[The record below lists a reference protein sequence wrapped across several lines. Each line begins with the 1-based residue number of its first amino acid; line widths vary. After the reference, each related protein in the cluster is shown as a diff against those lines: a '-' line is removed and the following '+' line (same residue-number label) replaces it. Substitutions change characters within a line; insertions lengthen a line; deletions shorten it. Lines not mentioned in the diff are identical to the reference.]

1 MTILSEYFRFVRERD
16 HVPLSLLA
24 RLLGYSNLSKGANRI
39 RRFEDTGEIN
49 PHLLLPL
56 ATALGISND
65 ALRELKARDRQARER
80 WADEPVA
87 PHLVIRL
94 MPSICGKQD
103 LPQGISLERAQ
114 RVASVIAR
122 RRKMKVA
129 LIWNRRTTIGFDEK
143 GVRQK
148 END

>member
-16 HVPLSLLA
+16 HVPLSTLA
-24 RLLGYSNLSKGANRI
+24 KSLGYSNLSKGANKI
-39 RRFEDTGEIN
+39 TRFEQTGDID

-56 ATALGISND
+56 ATALGISTD
-65 ALRELKARDRQARER
+65 ILRELKARDRKAWER
-80 WADEPVA
+80 WADEPVD

-94 MPSICGKQD
+94 MPSICGRKD
-103 LPQGISLERAQ
+103 LPKGISREQAE

-122 RRKMKVA
+122 RSKMMVA
-129 LIWNRRTTIGFDEK
+129 LIWDRRTTITFDEK

-148 END
+148 DNE